1 MTRTK
6 EKLLTAD
13 DLLRLYSEGVR
24 GELIRGALCKTM
36 PTGLTHG
43 EIVMN
48 LGGALGNFIRP
59 RRLGRLVGSDS
70 GMMLERDPDTVREPD
85 IAFISAQK
93 LPLNVRLSGY
103 YEGAPD
109 LVVEIVSPSD
119 GAREVYHVCA
129 SPSARGCGRLSA
141 KARMWISFGV
151 PLVWVVNP
159 ENRAIEVYLPFA
171 KWPRMASA
179 QGKRPN
185 EPLLSLTENDILDG
199 GEVLPGFNYPVRDVF
214 DL

>member
-1 MTRTK
+1 MTRTE

-24 GELIRGALCKTM
+24 GELIRGALCETM

-48 LGGALGNFIRP
+48 LGGALRNFIRP

-70 GMMLERDPDTVREPD
+70 GMVLERDPDTVREPD

-119 GAREVYHVCA
+119 GLREIYH
-129 SPSARGCGRLSA
+129 

-151 PLVWVVNP
+151 LLVWVVNP
-159 ENRAIEVYLPFA
+159 DNHAIEVH
-171 KWPRMASA
+171 
-179 QGKRPN
+179 RPN
-185 EPLLSLTENDILDG
+185 QPFLSLTENDILDG

>member
-1 MTRTK
+1 MTRTE

-24 GELIRGALCKTM
+24 GELIRGAHCETV

-48 LGGALGNFIRP
+48 LGGALRNFIRP

-109 LVVEIVSPSD
+109 LVAEIVSPSD
-119 GAREVYHVCA
+119 GPREVYH
-129 SPSARGCGRLSA
+129 

-151 PLVWVVNP
+151 SLVWVVNP
-159 ENRAIEVYLPFA
+159 ENRAIDVH
-171 KWPRMASA
+171 
-179 QGKRPN
+179 RPN
-185 EPLLSLTENDILDG
+185 QPLLSLTENDILNG
-199 GEVLPGFNYPVRDVF
+199 GEVLPGFSYPIRDVF

>member
-1 MTRTK
+1 MTLAN

-24 GELIRGALCKTM
+24 GELIRGALCRTT

-48 LGGALGNFIRP
+48 LGGALGNFIKP

-70 GMMLERDPDTVREPD
+70 GMLLERDPDTVREPD

-119 GAREVYHVCA
+119 GPREVYH
-129 SPSARGCGRLSA
+129 

-159 ENRAIEVYLPFA
+159 ENRAVEVH
-171 KWPRMASA
+171 
-179 QGKRPN
+179 RPN
-185 EPLLSLTENDILDG
+185 QPLLSLTDNDILDG
-199 GEVLPGFNYPVRDVF
+199 GEVLPGFQLPRARHCLISDVNSHWDRLFSYIVRAGETPVIPG
-214 DL
+214 